1 MRLRLTLFWL
11 LIIQFL
17 SYSQTSIEWSKN
29 YGGNFDDNPQSIVQT
44 EDKGYVVAGYSYS
57 KNGDIS
63 INKGRADYWILKLDQ
78 QGNLVWEKSYGG
90 TNLDYAYEIE
100 QTKDKGFIVI
110 GVSESNDEDVSKN
123 NGNFDVWI
131 LKLDKDGELEWENSY
146 GGLESD
152 RAVEIEQTID
162 DGFIF
167 AGGTHSI
174 GEQGYHGFWVTKLN
188 SVGEV
193 QWEKKYSNGGM
204 EGANSIV
211 QASDGGFLISGST
224 FITKSKDEDDLSDV
238 WVIKI
243 DENGELIWEKTFG
256 SKAIDKI
263 QSVKSTIDGGYI
275 LGGYIIQRMDSDGDG
290 WVIKIDS
297 NGELIWEKTFGNI
310 STESIWALQNTTDGG
325 YILTGE
331 KSDENN
337 FGRDKTW
344 IVKINNNGE
353 LIWEKTF
360 GGSQRDYSRNIFQTK
375 DKGYILATYSQSKD
389 GDVKRNNGNGDIWI
403 IKLIPDT
410 SDIERPNS
418 LLPPISVYPNPSN
431 GSFNVQ
437 VENPGLEIDIFDSN
451 GQKVESIKRVG
462 SQITI
467 DNLER
472 GIYCLRIR
480 TCDITITEKII
491 VY

>member
-256 SKAIDKI
+256 
-263 QSVKSTIDGGYI
+263 
-275 LGGYIIQRMDSDGDG
+275 
-290 WVIKIDS
+290 
-297 NGELIWEKTFGNI
+297 
-310 STESIWALQNTTDGG
+310 
-325 YILTGE
+325 
-331 KSDENN
+331 
-337 FGRDKTW
+337 
-344 IVKINNNGE
+344 
-353 LIWEKTF
+353 
-360 GGSQRDYSRNIFQTK
+360 GSQRDYSRNIFQTK